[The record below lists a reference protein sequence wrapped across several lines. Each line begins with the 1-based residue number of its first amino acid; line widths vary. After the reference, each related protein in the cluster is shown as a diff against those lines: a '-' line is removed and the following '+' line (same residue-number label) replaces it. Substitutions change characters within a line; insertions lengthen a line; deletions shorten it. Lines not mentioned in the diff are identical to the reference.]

1 MLNKTRGI
9 ILHQIKYSDSS
20 KIVNVYTEKFGRQDF
35 IISESKSK
43 KSKSKHNVLQALFL
57 VEIDAYVKN
66 SRQLQRIKEIKNI
79 YPFKTIPYNI
89 TKSTIALFIAEI
101 LYKSLQPDDINENL
115 FNFLFQSIQLFDE
128 EIQGEAN
135 FHLFLLIHLTKF
147 LGFFPSGKY
156 SEESSFFDLLEGRF
170 VMLPPVHKKF
180 INQENG
186 FVFDKILNLSFDKLN
201 QIKISKR
208 TRSQLLDNII
218 EYYQLHILSFKEIKS
233 LHVFKSVFE

>member
-35 IISESKSK
+35 IISESRNK

-89 TKSTIALFIAEI
+89 TKSTIVQFIAEI
-101 LYKSLQPDDINENL
+101 LYKSLHHDDINENL

-128 EIQGEAN
+128 EIQGVAN
-135 FHLFLLIHLTKF
+135 FHLFLLVHLTKF
-147 LGFFPSGKY
+147 LGFFPNGQY
-156 SEESSFFDLLEGRF
+156 SEESTFFDLLEGRF
-170 VMLPPVHKKF
+170 VMLPPTHNKF
-180 INQENG
+180 INAENC

-201 QIKISKR
+201 QIKISKNI
-208 TRSQLLDNII
+208 RSQLLDNII

-233 LHVFKSVFE
+233 LQVFKSVFE

>member
-9 ILHQIKYSDSS
+9 ILHQIKYTDSS

-43 KSKSKHNVLQALFL
+43 KTKSKHNVLQALFL
-57 VEIDAYVKN
+57 VEIDAYFKN

-89 TKSTIALFIAEI
+89 SKSTIAQFIAEI

-115 FNFLFQSIQLFDE
+115 FNFLFQSIKLLDE
-128 EIQGEAN
+128 EIKGVAN
-135 FHLFLLIHLTKF
+135 FHLFLLVHLTKF
-147 LGFFPSGKY
+147 LGFFPSGQY
-156 SEESSFFDLLEGRF
+156 SEEAAFFDLLEGRF
-170 VMLPPVHKKF
+170 VMLPPIHNKF
-180 INQENG
+180 INQQNSSFFYE
-186 FVFDKILNLSFDKLN
+186 ILNLSFDKLYKI
-201 QIKISKR
+201 QISNKIR
-208 TRSQLLDNII
+208 TQLLDNII

-233 LHVFKSVFE
+233 LQVFKSVFE